1 MTKPA
6 DSPLRL
12 LLWQHRMQISIA
24 ALCVFFIATLWLS
37 LWFQMRD
44 ERQRMIEAAQHQT
57 SNIARLFEEHVHRT
71 LAAASVTLK
80 QLETEYTRQ
89 GGRLDLA
96 RHLRDRQP
104 ELEPYSVLSV
114 VDEDGNLI
122 LHSILSF
129 REPQMSRIVKTR
141 SFI

>member
-1 MTKPA
+1 
-6 DSPLRL
+6 
-12 LLWQHRMQISIA
+12 MQISIA

-104 ELEPYSVLSV
+104 ELV